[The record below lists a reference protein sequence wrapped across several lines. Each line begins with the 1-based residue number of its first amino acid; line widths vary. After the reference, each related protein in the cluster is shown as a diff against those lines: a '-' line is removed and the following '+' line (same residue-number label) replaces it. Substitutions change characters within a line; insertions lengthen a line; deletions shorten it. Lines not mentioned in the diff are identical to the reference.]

1 MSDNYSIITFI
12 SYEHTEEEDS
22 NDDDVDSDD
31 QATEKWIPQ
40 EILLRGKGPI
50 LSWAGDINIITARF
64 GRPYPMRLYAMSML
78 DL

>member
-1 MSDNYSIITFI
+1 MIN
-12 SYEHTEEEDS
+12 YEHKDEYEDGD
-22 NDDDVDSDD
+22 DDDVDSDD
-31 QATEKWIPQ
+31 QATEYWIPQ

-50 LSWAGDINIITARF
+50 LSWAGDINITTGSF